1 MPVRFPLNADDRLL
15 INVFNETGKDAN
27 VISCSWGPPPVFAP
41 LATPV
46 NRTIKRLAC
55 FGGPHG
61 KGCIICFA
69 AANFDAPINDPVNKE
84 GFIWLD
90 YGAGVLRKTTGPIL
104 NGFAAHPHVIAV
116 AASTS
121 LNRHAA
127 YSNWGN
133 EVSICAPSNNFH
145 PRNPQESVP
154 GLGIWTIDNE
164 PYGEGFTKNSRYTG
178 EFGGTSSATPL
189 AAGVAAL
196 VLSANPQLTSTQ
208 VKTILQDT
216 ADKIVDRD
224 PDIISGINRGQ
235 YDNQGHSDWFGFGKV
250 NAAKAVALAK
260 KLSTEYASPNQSKEP
275 AMERLGE

>member
-1 MPVRFPLNADDRLL
+1 
-15 INVFNETGKDAN
+15 
-27 VISCSWGPPPVFAP
+27 

-46 NRTIKRLAC
+46 YRTIECLANI
-55 FGGPHG
+55 GGPQG
-61 KGCIICFA
+61 KGCVICFA
-69 AANFDAPINDPVNKE
+69 AANFDAPINDPVNQE
-84 GFIWLD
+84 GLIWLD
-90 YGAGVLRKTTGPIL
+90 YSTGVLRKTTGPIL
-104 NGFAAHPHVIAV
+104 NGFAAHPQVIAV

-121 LNRHAA
+121 LNKHAA

-133 EVSICAPSNNFH
+133 AVSVCAPSNNFH

-196 VLSANPQLTSTQ
+196 VLSANAQLTATQ

-216 ADKIVDRD
+216 ADKIVDTD
-224 PDIISGINRGQ
+224 PDIISGDNRGQ
-235 YDNQGHSDWFGFGKV
+235 YNDQGRCDWFGFGKV
-250 NAAKAVALAK
+250 NAAKAVVAAKRVANQEPSLAPPK
-260 KLSTEYASPNQSKEP
+260 KPVL
-275 AMERLGE
+275 ERMG

>member
-15 INVFNETGKDAN
+15 IKIFSETGKNAH

-46 NRTIKRLAC
+46 YRTIECLANIS
-55 FGGPHG
+55 GPQG
-61 KGCIICFA
+61 KGCVICFA
-69 AANFDAPINDPVNKE
+69 AANFDAPINDPVNQE
-84 GFIWLD
+84 GLIWLD
-90 YGAGVLRKTTGPIL
+90 YSTGVLRKTTGPIL
-104 NGFAAHPHVIAV
+104 NGFAAHPQVIAV

-133 EVSICAPSNNFH
+133 AVSVCAPSNNFH

-196 VLSANPQLTSTQ
+196 VLSANAQLTATQ

-216 ADKIVDRD
+216 ADKIVDTD
-224 PDIISGINRGQ
+224 PDIISGDNRGQ
-235 YDNQGHSDWFGFGKV
+235 YNDQGRCDWFGFGKV
-250 NAAKAVALAK
+250 NAAKAVVAAKRVANQEPSLAPPK
-260 KLSTEYASPNQSKEP
+260 KPVL
-275 AMERLGE
+275 ERMG